1 MATVFKVRN
10 MPLIVDNSIHV
21 APSEEDEVVAAM
33 ADRHSVVAVVDL
45 SEVNDKY

>member
-1 MATVFKVRN
+1 

-33 ADRHSVVAVVDL
+33 ADRHSVVVADL